1 MELSRPTLAVR
12 GGLSRS
18 GFDETSEALFLT
30 SGFVYSSAE
39 EAEAAFKDEVD
50 RFIYSR
56 YGNPTVAMLE
66 ERLRLLEGA
75 QACYATASGMAAVFV
90 ALAALC
96 AQGSRVVASRAL
108 FGSCFVILDEI
119 LPRWGVESVF
129 VDGADLDQW
138 AAALDRPTD
147 AVFFETPSNPMQELV
162 DIRAVSDLAHAVGAK
177 VVVDNVFGTPV
188 HSHPLEHGADI
199 VVYSTTKHI
208 DGQGRALGGAVLGP
222 ADFINGPVK
231 NLMRHTGPSMSP
243 FNAWIMLKGLETL
256 DLRVARMTQ
265 SALAVAQALGG
276 MPHVSRVIYPWLVSH
291 PQHELARR
299 QMEGGG
305 TVVTFTVEGGK
316 AEAFAVMNALELVD
330 ISNNLGDAKSLSTHP
345 ATTTHRRLS
354 PEDRAAVGITDGT
367 IRLSVGLEGADDLVA
382 DLTQAIATAFG
393 ETRAQ
398 R

>member
-39 EAEAAFKDEVD
+39 EAEAAFEDEVD